1 MVRTAH
7 PTKNGILVFSKSL
20 SRKTFLGALMSITH
34 NTRSSLAKHH
44 LAPKKRFG
52 QNFLVNPAT
61 AQAIVHA
68 GGIAPEDIII
78 EVGVGLGALTRPLA
92 QAAGKVIGLEIDSGI
107 IRYHQEEKDL
117 PDNVTLIHQDV
128 LKADFQLLAELAQGP
143 IKIMANLPY
152 SISNPF
158 LFKLIENQDKMA
170 WATIMLQ
177 KEVAD
182 RLTAQPG
189 TKEYGVPTVLLGA
202 CATVTRLLTLKPGE
216 FHPRPKIDSV
226 VVRIDFDRWSNRLFP
241 LAVHDHILDHSLD
254 HSLFHR
260 VVRAAFSQR
269 RKTLLNTLSSAGLFA
284 DAAGQE
290 KTVNKQLTE
299 AAIRQAGIAPTAR
312 AEELTLTEFIRLTQ
326 AFRGR

>member
-1 MVRTAH
+1 M
-7 PTKNGILVFSKSL
+7 PLN
-20 SRKTFLGALMSITH
+20 SRKTSPGALMSIPH

-68 GGIAPEDIII
+68 GGIATEDIII

-92 QAAGKVIGLEIDSGI
+92 LAAGKVIGLEIDSGI
-107 IRYHQEEKDL
+107 IRYHREENDL
-117 PDNVTLIHQDV
+117 PDNVTLMHQDV
-128 LKADFQLLAELAQGP
+128 LKADFQLLADLAQGP

-226 VVRIDFDRWSNRLFP
+226 VVRIDFDRRSNQPFP
-241 LAVHDHILDHSLD
+241 LAAYDRLLFDRV
-254 HSLFHR
+254 LFHR

-269 RKTLLNTLSSAGLFA
+269 RKTLLNTLNSAGLFA
-284 DAAGQE
+284 DAADQE
-290 KTVNKQLTE
+290 KAVNKQLTE
-299 AAIRQAGIAPTAR
+299 AAIRKAGIAPTAR
-312 AEELTLTEFIRLTQ
+312 AEDLTLTEFIRLTQ
-326 AFRGR
+326 AFSG

>member
-1 MVRTAH
+1 
-7 PTKNGILVFSKSL
+7 
-20 SRKTFLGALMSITH
+20 MSITH

-52 QNFLVNPAT
+52 QNFLVNPST

-68 GGIAPEDIII
+68 GKVTGDDIII

-92 QAAGKVIGLEIDSGI
+92 ATAAKVIGLEIDSGI
-107 IRYHQEEKDL
+107 IRYHQEENDL
-117 PDNVTLIHQDV
+117 PDNVTLMHQDI
-128 LKADFQLLAELAQGP
+128 LKADFQLLADMAQGP

-158 LFKLIENQDKMA
+158 LFKLIENRDKMA

-226 VVRIDFDRWSNRLFP
+226 VVRIDFNQRHEQLKP
-241 LAVHDHILDHSLD
+241 LPAYD

-260 VVRAAFSQR
+260 VVRGAFSQR
-269 RKTLLNTLSSAGLFA
+269 RKTLLNTLNSAGLFA
-284 DAAGQE
+284 NIADQE
-290 KTVNKQLTE
+290 QTTGKQQTE
-299 AAIRQAGIAPTAR
+299 AAIRTAGIAPTAR
-312 AEELTLTEFIRLTQ
+312 AEDLTLEEFIRLTL

>member
-1 MVRTAH
+1 
-7 PTKNGILVFSKSL
+7 
-20 SRKTFLGALMSITH
+20 MSIPH

-52 QNFLVNPAT
+52 QNFLVNPST

-68 GGIAPEDIII
+68 GGIATEDIII

-92 QAAGKVIGLEIDSGI
+92 LAAGKVIGLEIDSGI

-117 PDNVTLIHQDV
+117 PDNVTLMHQDV
-128 LKADFQLLAELAQGP
+128 LKADFQLLTDLAQGP

-226 VVRIDFDRWSNRLFP
+226 VVRINFDRRSNQLSA
-241 LAVHDHILDHSLD
+241 LAAYDHL
-254 HSLFHR
+254 LFHR

-269 RKTLLNTLSSAGLFA
+269 RKTLLNTLCSAGLFA
-284 DAAGQE
+284 DAADQE
-290 KTVNKQLTE
+290 KAVNKQLTE
-299 AAIRQAGIAPTAR
+299 AAIRKAGIAPTAR
-312 AEELTLTEFIRLTQ
+312 AEDLTLTEFIRLTQ

>member
-1 MVRTAH
+1 
-7 PTKNGILVFSKSL
+7 
-20 SRKTFLGALMSITH
+20 MSITH

-52 QNFLVNPAT
+52 QNFLVNPST

-68 GGIAPEDIII
+68 GKVTSDDIII

-92 QAAGKVIGLEIDSGI
+92 ATAAKVIGLEIDSGI
-107 IRYHQEEKDL
+107 IRYHQEENDL
-117 PDNVTLIHQDV
+117 PDNVTLMHQDI
-128 LKADFQLLAELAQGP
+128 LKADFQLLADLAQGP

-226 VVRIDFDRWSNRLFP
+226 VVRINFDRQGNRLSALP
-241 LAVHDHILDHSLD
+241 AYDHL
-254 HSLFHR
+254 LFHR

-269 RKTLLNTLSSAGLFA
+269 RKTLLNTLSSAGLFS
-284 DAAGQE
+284 DAADQE
-290 KTVNKQLTE
+290 KATIKQLTE
-299 AAIRQAGIAPTAR
+299 TAIRKAGIAPTAR
-312 AEELTLTEFIRLTQ
+312 AEDLTLAEFIRLTQ

>member
-1 MVRTAH
+1 
-7 PTKNGILVFSKSL
+7 
-20 SRKTFLGALMSITH
+20 MSITH

-52 QNFLVNPAT
+52 QNFLVNPST

-68 GGIAPEDIII
+68 GKVTSDDIII

-92 QAAGKVIGLEIDSGI
+92 ATAAKVIGLEIDSGI
-107 IRYHQEEKDL
+107 IRYHQEENDL
-117 PDNVTLIHQDV
+117 PDNVTLMHQDI
-128 LKADFQLLAELAQGP
+128 LKADFQLLADLAQGP

-226 VVRIDFDRWSNRLFP
+226 VVRIDFNQRHERLQTLPAF
-241 LAVHDHILDHSLD
+241 D

-260 VVRAAFSQR
+260 LVRGAFSQR
-269 RKTLLNTLSSAGLFA
+269 RKTLLNTLNSAGLFA
-284 DAAGQE
+284 NVADQDQTAR
-290 KTVNKQLTE
+290 KQQTE
-299 AAIRQAGIAPTAR
+299 AAIRKAGIAPTAR
-312 AEELTLTEFIRLTQ
+312 AEDLTLAEFIRLTQ